1 MTEKTLFQ
9 AEQKFRTL
17 DQEIAQLEFDLQIAR
32 NSIVEQTKTIDRQ
45 KLALENKK
53 HQNAIDFVA
62 FMNTLIA
69 TDGELIGTL
78 LYERLGPCSPTLR
91 DHPSVQVSVREND
104 GAGFVSL
111 MGIINGYFGVLQYG
125 PRKGW
130 GHILFDFDED
140 GVLRGTRFQNE
151 QNIAHDL
158 AYYLR
163 ELVELGVL
171 SYRAEDQ
178 SIDLVEPF
186 PDVELTPVQQKDYAR
201 LSALILADRESA
213 AAAAAAVNNAE
224 SSNSSQD
231 DD

>member
-9 AEQKFRTL
+9 AEQDSKILYR
-17 DQEIAQLEFDLQIAR
+17 QIAQLQYDLKAAR
-32 NSIVEQTKTIDRQ
+32 NSVDEQTKTIERQ

-62 FMNTLIA
+62 YLNGLIE
-69 TDGELIGTL
+69 TDGLLIGTL
-78 LYERLGPCSPTLR
+78 LFQRLGPCSPTLR
-91 DHPSVQVSVREND
+91 DHPSVQVFVRESD
-104 GAGFVSL
+104 RAGFVSL

-186 PDVELTPVQQKDYAR
+186 PDVELTPVQQRDYAR
-201 LSALILADRESA
+201 LSALILADREASA
-213 AAAAAAVNNAE
+213 AKIALANAE